1 MAFAA
6 DNSSELRRELELDK
20 DSVTL
25 VINTEGDTDP
35 DPDNYA
41 KITADI

>member
-35 DPDNYA
+35 DNYA